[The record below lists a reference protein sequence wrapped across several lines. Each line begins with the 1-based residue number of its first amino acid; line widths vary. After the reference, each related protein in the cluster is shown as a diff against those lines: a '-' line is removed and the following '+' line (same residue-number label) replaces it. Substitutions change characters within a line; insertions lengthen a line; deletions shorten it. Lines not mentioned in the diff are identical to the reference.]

1 MYMSEINTWTSYL
14 DSQVKFRAIFTFLLH
29 ISLIKRVLE
38 EELLALYRFH
48 ISVCKKKNKKKS
60 SVRIWLN

>member
-14 DSQVKFRAIFTFLLH
+14 DSQVKFRAIFIFLLH

-48 ISVCKKKNKKKS
+48 ISVCKKKKKKS